1 MKHLNVTTDSNLALD
16 EAIFLNYGYK
26 MLISAIA
33 LLIMHKVSIKVKI
46 RGVSKFYPIPL
57 NSTSVSFLH

>member
-33 LLIMHKVSIKVKI
+33 LLIMHKVSIKFNMFPKLKYEV
-46 RGVSKFYPIPL
+46 
-57 NSTSVSFLH
+57 